1 MGWKEDV
8 KVLREAIDELGKGVG
23 SGLTELRE
31 QNQEMRGLLGQAHAD
46 LVTVRR
52 EVEQSR
58 DAVAALRA
66 ELAERPRPDRTTV
79 ARGQG
84 EEAGEQDREE
94 LLGLAAGV
102 ARAELVC
109 HRDTWA
115 FVVERAS
122 RGEHFRLPTDIS
134 EQPDGTVEVDVSGR
148 SLLAAVDEL
157 WAVRREP
164 GASVG
169 TQRMAALAYQRIGE
183 ALRETG
189 QAADAGADERQVTRI
204 VIDDRPSG
212 GEA

>member
-8 KVLREAIDELGKGVG
+8 QGLREAIAQLGDRMG

-31 QNQEMRGLLGQAHAD
+31 QNQELRGLLGQAHAD
-46 LVTVRR
+46 LVTLRQ
-52 EVEQSR
+52 EVEQTR
-58 DAVAALRA
+58 DAVAAMRA
-66 ELAERPRPDRTTV
+66 ELAEPRSRQAPTRPAGGPGAEAGGPDR
-79 ARGQG
+79 
-84 EEAGEQDREE
+84 EK

-157 WAVRREP
+157 WAVQREP

-169 TQRMAALAYQRIGE
+169 TRQMAALAYQRIGE
-183 ALRETG
+183 ALRNTG
-189 QAADAGADERQVTRI
+189 QSAAGGADERHVVRI

-212 GEA
+212 A

>member
-1 MGWKEDV
+1 M
-8 KVLREAIDELGKGVG
+8 
-23 SGLTELRE
+23 T
-31 QNQEMRGLLGQAHAD
+31 RG
-46 LVTVRR
+46 
-52 EVEQSR
+52 
-58 DAVAALRA
+58 
-66 ELAERPRPDRTTV
+66 P
-79 ARGQG
+79 G

-189 QAADAGADERQVTRI
+189 QSVDDGADERQVTRI
-204 VIDDRPSG
+204 VIDDRPPG